1 VFVVRRLTPLDLLA
15 AGTAWPARAAAQH
28 ARSARRGIADL
39 EWKIIYVGCAED
51 SKHDQE
57 LDSVLVGPIAV
68 GKHKFVFQVRL
79 PATPAR
85 PHADG

>member
-1 VFVVRRLTPLDLLA
+1 M
-15 AGTAWPARAAAQH
+15 AGTCRCTT
-28 ARSARRGIADL
+28 RSERRGIADL